1 MVQHERIVELLPRLR
16 RYARALSTSGDAA
29 DRLLRGTLE
38 RAGERLFSEGEPPDL
53 RVWLF
58 GQMHQVYVR
67 TAALNE
73 LQGDEEAVVPDDDA
87 TPHHAFEQAIR
98 AIPADK
104 REVFL
109 LVTLEDLTYEEV
121 ARALEIP
128 IGTVMSRLSRA
139 REKLRLKLMSEA
151 RLRMVRRQ

>member
-1 MVQHERIVELLPRLR
+1 MVQHDRIAEFLPRLR
-16 RYARALSTSGDAA
+16 RYARALSTSSEGA
-29 DRLLRGTLE
+29 DRLLRATLE
-38 RAGERLFSEGEPPDL
+38 RVGEKLSSAAEPPDL

-58 GQMHQVYVR
+58 GQMHQTYMR
-67 TAALNE
+67 SAALNE

-87 TPHHAFEQAIR
+87 TPRHAFEQAIR

-121 ARALEIP
+121 ARALDIP

-151 RLRMVRRQ
+151 RLRMVRRL